1 MALTS
6 TQISDC
12 RRFMG
17 YPSQGQYA
25 YTDTQDAAYA
35 WIVPGVRTTL
45 FTRLDT
51 LRPEEET
58 ILSASYL
65 VPLNA
70 MEVLMIADG
79 TNLDTNK
86 AAVWECNQNVINDRE
101 QLYTSLRRRLCAF
114 LGYSPG
120 PGLSASSNSVRLVRC

>member
-1 MALTS
+1 
-6 TQISDC
+6 
-12 RRFMG
+12 MG
-17 YPSQGQYA
+17 YPSQGSYE
-25 YTDTQDAAYA
+25 YTATQDVAYA

-51 LRPEEET
+51 MRPEEET
-58 ILSASYL
+58 ILSANYL

-86 AAVWECNQNVINDRE
+86 AAVWERNQNVLNDRE
-101 QLYTSLRRRLCAF
+101 QLFNSLRRRLCAF
-114 LGYSPG
+114 LGYPPG
-120 PGLSASSNSVRLVRC
+120 PGLSASSNSVRLARC